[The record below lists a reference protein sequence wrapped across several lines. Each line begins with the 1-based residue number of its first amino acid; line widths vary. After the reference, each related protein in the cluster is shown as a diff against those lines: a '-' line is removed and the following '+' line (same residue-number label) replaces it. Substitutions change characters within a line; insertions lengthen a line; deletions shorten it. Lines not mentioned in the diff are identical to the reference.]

1 MGSISMQQRKYNISA
16 HGRDDIAKLILPDFL
31 MCEFFYFIFSKTEK
45 NVINPPPP
53 LNSSRQVGL
62 SNDGCVLNIEL
73 VQLYVNHETIE
84 ITTVI

>member
-1 MGSISMQQRKYNISA
+1 MQQRKYNISA
-16 HGRDDIAKLILPDFL
+16 HGSDDIAKLILPDFL
-31 MCEFFYFIFSKTEK
+31 MCEFSYFIFSKTEK